1 MIRINDFIGD
11 RYKIVSELGHG
22 GMSDVFEA
30 RDIIFKRTVA
40 IKIIKFDQANKIE
53 NLIRFQN
60 EARFSAAFSH
70 PNIVKIY
77 DYGEYNNLPY
87 IVNEYMKSQ
96 TLRDTLNYKKNLTL
110 NEACQIMLQ
119 LCDALIEV
127 HSKNIIHRDIKPQ
140 NIYYGSD
147 GTIKLSDFGI
157 SVLLNSPLNVN
168 ENKKVMGTVQY
179 LAPELVYGKKC
190 SFQSD
195 IYATGIT
202 FFELLTG
209 QVPFDGKKVSEVAY
223 MQVNDD
229 MPSVHSIIPTL
240 PKEVDK
246 IIQKATAKELSD
258 RYKNVYDLRKDI
270 LSLYKNKKLIK
281 KKTNFFVKLFGL
293 SRN

>member
-1 MIRINDFIGD
+1 MIRINDFVGD
-11 RYKIVSELGHG
+11 RYKIISELGHG

-70 PNIVKIY
+70 HNIVKIY
-77 DYGEYNNLPY
+77 DYGEHNNLPY

-119 LCDALIEV
+119 LCDAMIEV

-195 IYATGIT
+195 IYAAGIT
-202 FFELLTG
+202 FYELLTG
-209 QVPFDGKKVSEVAY
+209 QVPFDGKKVSDVAY

-229 MPSVHSIIPTL
+229 MPSVLSVIPTL

-246 IIQKATAKELSD
+246 IIQKATAKELYD
-258 RYKNVYDLRKDI
+258 RYKTVSDLRRDI
-270 LSLYKNKKLIK
+270 LSLYKNRKLVK